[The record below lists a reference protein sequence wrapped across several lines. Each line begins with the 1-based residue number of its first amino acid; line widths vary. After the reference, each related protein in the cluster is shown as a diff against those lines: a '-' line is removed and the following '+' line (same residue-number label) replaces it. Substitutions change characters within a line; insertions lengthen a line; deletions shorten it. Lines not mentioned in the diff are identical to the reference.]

1 MYTYSF
7 EKLKVWQ
14 KAREF
19 VSFVYEITK
28 NFPRDE
34 KYSLTSQVIRSSR
47 SVPANIREGFAKR
60 KYKQVFLRH
69 LIDAIGSAEE
79 TKTWLDFALDCNYSS
94 KSEHE
99 RLQAKYSEITA
110 MLYSLINN
118 WKNFEE
124 KREEK

>member
-1 MYTYSF
+1 MSIKTC
-7 EKLKVWQ
+7 KDLKVYNLSYDSAMLIFKMTSQ
-14 KAREF
+14 
-19 VSFVYEITK
+19 
-28 NFPRDE
+28 FPKDE

-118 WKNFEE
+118 WKNFDE